1 VHKLDRELLET
12 GEGSEM
18 PLEDF
23 VVAGIVTEDVVQEC
37 IVSGVTLRPGVGAYG
52 AGVGIEIG
60 EEDWKGVSD
69 CPNDNDG

>member
-23 VVAGIVTEDVVQEC
+23 FVAGIVTEDVVQGC
-37 IVSGVTLRPGVGAYG
+37 IVGGATLRPGVGADG

-60 EEDWKGVSD
+60 EEDWEGVSG
-69 CPNDNDG
+69 C